1 MFFGIFFVVLVFMTW
16 LFIWG
21 IKSDAWV
28 VPYRTLCRYAS
39 FFYLVLQLMAFV
51 DFSFTIHDIMTTKMD
66 ETNVMNS
73 ASAHV

>member
-1 MFFGIFFVVLVFMTW
+1 
-16 LFIWG
+16 
-21 IKSDAWV
+21 
-28 VPYRTLCRYAS
+28 
-39 FFYLVLQLMAFV
+39 MAFV